1 MGTQAHSP
9 NSSFEVTIK
18 ATVCS
23 TGGYIGSPEEKAAI
37 MAAESLFILV
47 VDLTSA
53 WQGFYIAHGRMAKN
67 HSKAMDERPVFNL
80 GSVKDV
86 HENTLSCDDIA
97 DYIDAIEDICM
108 VSATWGQLV
117 RKPQVE
123 TPKSDMGP
131 KPTIPSSVVNE
142 FGSKGTKP
150 IGVLVLLSRSGAI
163 SFWGVN
169 TPLLTASSLFLL
181 RVDYKY
187 APTRRRCGV
196 PAPGRAV
203 YIKLCD
209 LDASN
214 ADADWQILWSTSL
227 CPISS
232 DVHWE
237 FHGLNISANGV
248 FITFLEQPVN
258 YLDAARQLKLARLLP
273 QVSVRNSRFDP
284 TPTIQSVRFLSFWS
298 DSRLLELV
306 FNPKLPVHRKID
318 GLLALAQRWTSAS
331 DTPSPLVQRCVDELG
346 FSISAPTLPESWLD
360 QPLTMLHVYRFV
372 ISLMTGDTDTDT
384 AAHATR
390 WLSLMDCLLQQRHLD
405 RCFRTFLNNQVT
417 RQATDCLLVVR
428 MATVLTEFWKCFG
441 QSDENSEIGYR
452 CFIESLPRTVEQA
465 SKLARQL
472 YVHRFKLPEN
482 DITTELQ
489 PCYVKAGPRWV
500 LADGMNLSAVRE
512 IKALKELDHPNV
524 LTVMDVFSQDRCIC
538 LVFEFMA
545 ADLEALVH
553 DCTVV
558 LIPSH
563 IKALSL
569 QLLRGVEY
577 LHANWLLHRDLK
589 PNNLFLS
596 SQGKVKIGDF
606 GLTRQFA
613 TSPSRPMTHQVA
625 TRWYRAPELFYGC
638 TQYGV
643 GIDLWA
649 VGCIIA
655 EFLLRV
661 PLFPGDCDLTQLA
674 KIYDITGTPDDDM
687 WPDVRRLV
695 NYVNFEPKA
704 GIPFSKIFTAAG
716 SDLIELL
723 ETLLSLDP
731 DLRGTAQS
739 ALASPYFKNKPYP
752 TPDDQLPQPKVN
764 RTVAGL
770 LHKHDHQRDLL
781 NPLDPGLARPA
792 TTMAALSNSLDDTSH
807 TPISASR
814 VLRHRKNPP
823 ETDLASS
830 VKPEPT
836 VAKRL
841 RF

>member
-1 MGTQAHSP
+1 M
-9 NSSFEVTIK
+9 
-18 ATVCS
+18 TVLTLDGRAS
-23 TGGYIGSPEEKAAI
+23 IFAPKGANNWQE
-37 MAAESLFILV
+37 V
-47 VDLTSA
+47 VDLTTA

-97 DYIDAIEDICM
+97 DYIDAVEDICM

-214 ADADWQILWSTSL
+214 AMLVVGLTNGEVLGLIHTYRCGLDGCFSVRMTETLSLCDRPVCAVPMVAGAWSFRNGLFCLGYGRHLLLACVKLFVSEHTLQSRFYDQRGAAIPTYQVEHSMWTKPPCLLGLITGVRIDDGKVYITTLDGYLACKDVSQMNTTDADWQILWSTSL
-227 CPISS
+227 CPISN

-273 QVSVRNSRFDP
+273 QV
-284 TPTIQSVRFLSFWS
+284 RFLSFWS

-331 DTPSPLVQRCVDELG
+331 DAPSPLVQRCVDELG
-346 FSISAPTLPESWLD
+346 FSISAPTLPQSWLD

-372 ISLMTGDTDTDT
+372 ISLMTGDTNTDT
-384 AAHATR
+384 AAHASR

-441 QSDENSEIGYR
+441 QSDENSEIGYQ

-482 DITTELQ
+482 DIMTELQ
-489 PCYVKAGPRWV
+489 PCYVCSERVIPDVSFAKCSRNHSIPRCMQTLDPCCDV
-500 LADGMNLSAVRE
+500 AFRRCSLCGRIAVE
-512 IKALKELDHPNV
+512 IP
-524 LTVMDVFSQDRCIC
+524 SQDRPSVWRMGVVHSMCI
-538 LVFEFMA
+538 F
-545 ADLEALVH
+545 
-553 DCTVV
+553 
-558 LIPSH
+558 
-563 IKALSL
+563 
-569 QLLRGVEY
+569 
-577 LHANWLLHRDLK
+577 
-589 PNNLFLS
+589 
-596 SQGKVKIGDF
+596 
-606 GLTRQFA
+606 
-613 TSPSRPMTHQVA
+613 
-625 TRWYRAPELFYGC
+625 
-638 TQYGV
+638 
-643 GIDLWA
+643 
-649 VGCIIA
+649 
-655 EFLLRV
+655 
-661 PLFPGDCDLTQLA
+661 CDLT
-674 KIYDITGTPDDDM
+674 
-687 WPDVRRLV
+687 
-695 NYVNFEPKA
+695 
-704 GIPFSKIFTAAG
+704 
-716 SDLIELL
+716 LIWE
-723 ETLLSLDP
+723 D
-731 DLRGTAQS
+731 
-739 ALASPYFKNKPYP
+739 F
-752 TPDDQLPQPKVN
+752 
-764 RTVAGL
+764 
-770 LHKHDHQRDLL
+770 
-781 NPLDPGLARPA
+781 
-792 TTMAALSNSLDDTSH
+792 
-807 TPISASR
+807 
-814 VLRHRKNPP
+814 
-823 ETDLASS
+823 
-830 VKPEPT
+830 
-836 VAKRL
+836 
-841 RF
+841 